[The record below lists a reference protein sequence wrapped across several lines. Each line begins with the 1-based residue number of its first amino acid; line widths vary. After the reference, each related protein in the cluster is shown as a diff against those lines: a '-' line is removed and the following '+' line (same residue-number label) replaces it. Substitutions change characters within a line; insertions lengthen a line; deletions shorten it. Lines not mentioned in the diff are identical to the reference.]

1 MDPAIY
7 RVLGVQIIFTL
18 LCVGIINLVTQDTLM
33 AQSAFYGG
41 AIALVNAF
49 VAMRRVQ
56 KAQTLLR
63 YGKRFATAVLYSG
76 AAIRF
81 VLTLILFV
89 VGFGVLKLQVFP
101 VLIVFA
107 ISQLAY
113 GWSFRK
119 KFKDQKA

>member
-7 RVLGVQIIFTL
+7 RVLGVQLVFTL
-18 LCVGIINLVTQDTLM
+18 FCVGIINLTTQDSLM
-33 AQSAFYGG
+33 ALSAFYGG
-41 AIALVNAF
+41 VIALVNAF
-49 VAMRRVQ
+49 VAMRRVH

-63 YGKRFATAVLYSG
+63 YGKQFATAALYSG

-81 VLTLILFV
+81 ALTLILFA
-89 VGFGVLKLQVFP
+89 VGFGVLKLQVLP